1 MKKITFTV
9 LVLTIISICLT
20 ACGGAAVS
28 NNTNSAEVKPMPVG
42 ALMSEYK
49 NSKDETVKKYTGK
62 ILTVKGYTLIA
73 PIMPKGA
80 DDTGILS
87 LGEKGGDMLLRLTCQ
102 FKQADQTAFSAIKGD
117 QNVIVTGVFDD
128 SVSTALKDCK
138 VIKVE

>member
-9 LVLTIISICLT
+9 LVLTIISVCLT

-102 FKQADQTAFSAIKGD
+102 FKQAD
-117 QNVIVTGVFDD
+117 
-128 SVSTALKDCK
+128 
-138 VIKVE
+138 